1 MNRSIVYCTWWWHL
15 DYILPKSV
23 MLCICLSYYLS
34 MYLPVYLS
42 IYLSLYLY
50 TYTYLYIYIY
60 TWSGLFATNTTSTA
74 SPKLVYAGTASLPVT
89 VSEAVVPIL
98 IVGTTSTPM
107 PDVTVTISLVMLV
120 CISVLKVIIVVALMR
135 SIFTCSVVPLRTAFL
150 VSRAASHPGFGVK
163 NLVAFWWNLQC
174 MVEYRM

>member
-1 MNRSIVYCTWWWHL
+1 MMTSRLYSTKVSNAMHMF
-15 DYILPKSV
+15 IL
-23 MLCICLSYYLS
+23 LSFHVS
-34 MYLPVYLS
+34 TCLS

-50 TYTYLYIYIY
+50 TYTYLYIYTHEVVSSPPTRQALLLQSWFMLAPHRY
-60 TWSGLFATNTTSTA
+60 QLLYQKPSYPSWSSA
-74 SPKLVYAGTASLPVT
+74 PHQHPCQMW
-89 VSEAVVPIL
+89 P
-98 IVGTTSTPM
+98 
-107 PDVTVTISLVMLV
+107 ISLVMLV